1 MSALLSYL
9 MSRGKEGSTWTAI
22 GAGILITYF
31 NLPEEAVTG
40 LMASATEVVGYIM
53 LLVGVATGDKGKE

>member
-9 MSRGKEGSTWTAI
+9 MSRGKEGSTWTAV

-40 LMASATEVVGYIM
+40 LFASATETVGYIA
-53 LLVGVATGDKGKE
+53 LLAGVLTGDKAEA